1 MAATFA
7 FRASQAGRFH
17 SDAIPGAFDEALV
30 EMTAD
35 SNYPAG
41 GYPFGTAQLQALS
54 GGAFSTLESVEVVNP
69 VFVSNTGVPQNFL
82 AAWDKVNGKVHILS
96 LAAAPAVELATASG
110 AAAGF
115 TCTLKVRFN

>member
-7 FRASQAGRFH
+7 FRASQSGRFH
-17 SDAIPGAFDEALV
+17 PDAVPGAFDEALV

-35 SNYPAG
+35 ASYPAG

-69 VFVSNTGVPQNFL
+69 VLVNSTGVPQGFL
-82 AAWDKVNGKVHILS
+82 AAWDKVNGRVHILS
-96 LAAAPAVELATASG
+96 LAAAPAVELATAS
-110 AAAGF
+110 AAASGF
-115 TCTLKVRFN
+115 VCTLKVRFN